1 MVDKEKKITHTKKLM
16 DDITEGRVINKI
28 EKEKKGGIIQAPF
41 RKYHLDEEGKDQD
54 TFTLRLNKEERVQL
68 DRDKKA
74 IQQKK
79 DSTAIKQLWKIASIV
94 IHDQKMRQIIDT
106 IQGNKRRNERAG
118 IVEFE

>member
-1 MVDKEKKITHTKKLM
+1 M